1 VELRQL
7 RFFVT
12 LAEELNFRRAAGR
25 VYIAQP
31 AFSEQIR
38 RLESELGARLFDRT
52 SHYVRLTEAGRL
64 FLDEIRPALAQVEHA
79 AAVAALAG
87 RGVLGTLRVGLAAAA
102 INELTPGILREFA
115 TRCPDVGV
123 VLREFGFFDPAAGL
137 SEREVD
143 IAFVRPPLPRQH
155 DLEVIPLRSE
165 PRVAVMAADH
175 PLAGSESLSLEDMA
189 GEPLVTGPRP
199 TSLRERLPLDPIA
212 DTVETWL
219 SLIAAGRGIGLAPAS
234 SERFHSRPELAF
246 VPLTGLVEST
256 LAIAHRLDASAPSL
270 RDFVDVA
277 LLVARRSAREVRRAR
292 GDRRLV
298 SR

>member
-1 VELRQL
+1 
-7 RFFVT
+7 
-12 LAEELNFRRAAGR
+12 
-25 VYIAQP
+25 
-31 AFSEQIR
+31 
-38 RLESELGARLFDRT
+38 
-52 SHYVRLTEAGRL
+52 
-64 FLDEIRPALAQVEHA
+64 
-79 AAVAALAG
+79 
-87 RGVLGTLRVGLAAAA
+87 
-102 INELTPGILREFA
+102 LREFA
-115 TRCPDVGV
+115 ARCPDVGV

>member
-1 VELRQL
+1 MELRQL

-12 LAEELNFRRAAGR
+12 LAEELHFRRAAER

-87 RGVLGTLRVGLAAAA
+87 RGVLGTLRVGLAGEA
-102 INELTPGILREFA
+102 INELTPMILREFA
-115 TRCPDVGV
+115 VRCPDVGV
-123 VLREFGFFDPAAGL
+123 VLREYGFSDPTAGL

-143 IAFVRPPLPRQH
+143 IAFVRPPLPRQQG
-155 DLEVIPLRSE
+155 LEVIPLRSE
-165 PRVAVMAADH
+165 PRVAVLAADH
-175 PLAGSESLSLEDMA
+175 PLAESGSLSLAELS
-189 GEPLVTGPRP
+189 GESLVTGPRS
-199 TSLRERLPLDPIA
+199 TLLRERLPLDPLA

-234 SERFHSRPELAF
+234 SERFYSRPELAF
-246 VPLTGLVEST
+246 VPLTGFVDST
-256 LAIAHRLDASAPSL
+256 LAIARRLDASAPSL
-270 RDFVDVA
+270 VEFAELA
-277 LLVARRSAREVRRAR
+277 LLIARRSAPEVGRAS

>member
-12 LAEELNFRRAAGR
+12 LAEELHFGRAAER

-31 AFSEQIR
+31 AFSEQIK

-52 SHYVRLTEAGRL
+52 SHYVRLTEAGRM
-64 FLDEIRPALAQVEHA
+64 FLDEIQPALARVEHA
-79 AAVAALAG
+79 AAVAALVS
-87 RGVLGTLRVGLAAAA
+87 RGVLGTLRVGLAGAA
-102 INELTPGILREFA
+102 INELTPAILREFA

-123 VLREFGFFDPAAGL
+123 VLREYGFFDPTAGL
-137 SEREVD
+137 SERDVD
-143 IAFVRPPLPRQH
+143 VAFVRPPLPRQR

-175 PLAGSESLSLEDMA
+175 PLAGSDSLSLEDLA
-189 GEPLVTGPRP
+189 GEPLVTGPRS
-199 TSLRERLPLDPIA
+199 TLLRERLPLDPVA

-256 LAIAHRLDASAPSL
+256 LAIAHRVDASAPSL
-270 RDFVDVA
+270 LDFVDVA
-277 LLVARRSAREVRRAR
+277 LLVARRSAREVRRAP

>member
-12 LAEELNFRRAAGR
+12 LAEELNFRRAAER

-52 SHYVRLTEAGRL
+52 SHYVRLTEAGQL

-115 TRCPDVGV
+115 ARCPDVGV
-123 VLREFGFFDPAAGL
+123 LLREYGFFDPTAGL
-137 SEREVD
+137 SEHEVD
-143 IAFVRPPLPRQH
+143 IAFARPPLPRQH
-155 DLEVIPLRSE
+155 DLKVIPLRSE

-175 PLAGSESLSLEDMA
+175 PLAGSESLSLEDLA
-189 GEPLVTGPRP
+189 GEPLVMGPRS
-199 TSLRERLPLDPIA
+199 TLLRERLPLDPIA